1 MKRLLIAA
9 TLAAGLASAA
19 QPALAGP
26 REDANKALVLA
37 FYDAAFSKLDAEQ
50 AATYLAP
57 GYIQHNPEVANG
69 IAPLQDYVRWIR
81 ANTPQSRASIKRVLA
96 DGDLVMLHVHSQ
108 DKPGER
114 GVAVVDIFRVADGKI
129 AEHWD
134 VIQPVPAQDANG
146 NGMF

>member
-1 MKRLLIAA
+1 MKRLLTA
-9 TLAAGLASAA
+9 TLLAASLASTALPA
-19 QPALAGP
+19 QAGQ

-37 FYDAAFSKLDAEQ
+37 FYDAAFGKLDAEQ

-81 ANTPQSRASIKRVLA
+81 ANTPQSRANIKRVLA

-108 DKPGER
+108 DKPGDL
-114 GVAVVDIFRVADGKI
+114 GVAVVDIFRVQDGKI

-134 VIQPVPAQDANG
+134 VIQPVPAKDANG

>member
-1 MKRLLIAA
+1 MKHWLTA
-9 TLAAGLASAA
+9 TLLAAGLAISA

-37 FYDAAFSKLDAEQ
+37 FYDAAFSKLDADE
-50 AATYLAP
+50 AARYLAP

>member
-37 FYDAAFSKLDAEQ
+37 FYDAAFSKLDADE
-50 AATYLAP
+50 AARYLAP

-69 IAPLQDYVRWIR
+69 VTPLQDYVRWIR

>member
-37 FYDAAFSKLDAEQ
+37 FYDAAFSKLDADE
-50 AATYLAP
+50 AARYLAP

-69 IAPLQDYVRWIR
+69 VAPLQDYVRWIR

-114 GVAVVDIFRVADGKI
+114 GVAVVDIFRVANGKI

>member
-1 MKRLLIAA
+1 MKRLLTA
-9 TLAAGLASAA
+9 TLLAASLASTAL
-19 QPALAGP
+19 PALAGP

-37 FYDAAFSKLDAEQ
+37 FYDAAFGKLDAEQ

-69 IAPLQDYVRWIR
+69 VTPLQDYVRWIR
-81 ANTPQSRASIKRVLA
+81 ANNPQSRASIKRVMA

>member
-1 MKRLLIAA
+1 MKRLLMA
-9 TLAAGLASAA
+9 TLLAASLASTAL
-19 QPALAGP
+19 PALAGP

-37 FYDAAFSKLDAEQ
+37 FYDAAFSKLDADD
-50 AATYLAP
+50 AARYLAP

-69 IAPLQDYVRWIR
+69 VAPLQDYVRWIR
-81 ANTPQSRASIKRVLA
+81 ANNPQSRASIKRVLA

>member
-1 MKRLLIAA
+1 MKHWLTAA
-9 TLAAGLASAA
+9 LLAASLAIST
-19 QPALAGP
+19 QPALDGP

-69 IAPLQDYVRWIR
+69 VAPLQDYVRWIR
-81 ANTPQSRASIKRVLA
+81 ANTPQSRASIKRMLA
-96 DGDLVMLHVHSQ
+96 DGDLVMLHVHNQ

-114 GVAVVDIFRVADGKI
+114 GVAVVDIFRVANGKI

>member
-9 TLAAGLASAA
+9 TLAAGLASTA

-37 FYDAAFSKLDAEQ
+37 FYDAAFSKLDADE
-50 AATYLAP
+50 AARYLAP

-69 IAPLQDYVRWIR
+69 VAPLQDYVRWIR

-114 GVAVVDIFRVADGKI
+114 GVAVVDIFRVANGKI

>member
-19 QPALAGP
+19 QPVLAGP

-37 FYDAAFSKLDAEQ
+37 FYDAAFSKLDADE
-50 AATYLAP
+50 AARYLAP

-69 IAPLQDYVRWIR
+69 VAPLQDYVRWIR

-114 GVAVVDIFRVADGKI
+114 GVAVVDIFRVANGKI

>member
-1 MKRLLIAA
+1 MKRLLSAA
-9 TLAAGLASAA
+9 LLAAGLATSAV
-19 QPALAGP
+19 PALAGP

-37 FYDAAFSKLDAEQ
+37 FYDAAFSKLDADD
-50 AATYLAP
+50 AARYLAP

-69 IAPLQDYVRWIR
+69 VAPLQDYVRWIR

-108 DKPGER
+108 DKPGDL
-114 GVAVVDIFRVADGKI
+114 GVAVVDIFRVQDGKI

-134 VIQPVPAQDANG
+134 VIQPVPAKDANG

>member
-1 MKRLLIAA
+1 MKHWLTAA
-9 TLAAGLASAA
+9 LLAASLAIST

-69 IAPLQDYVRWIR
+69 VAPLQDYVRWIR
-81 ANTPQSRASIKRVLA
+81 ANTPQSRASIKRMLA
-96 DGDLVMLHVHSQ
+96 DGDLVMLHVHNQ

-114 GVAVVDIFRVADGKI
+114 GVAVVDIFRVANGKI

>member
-134 VIQPVPAQDANG
+134 VIQPVPAQDATG

>member
-1 MKRLLIAA
+1 MKHWLNA
-9 TLAAGLASAA
+9 TLLAASLAISAL
-19 QPALAGP
+19 PALAGP

-37 FYDAAFSKLDAEQ
+37 FYDAAFSKLDADE
-50 AATYLAP
+50 AARYLAP

>member
-1 MKRLLIAA
+1 MKHWLTA
-9 TLAAGLASAA
+9 TLLAAGLAISTL
-19 QPALAGP
+19 PALAGP

-69 IAPLQDYVRWIR
+69 VAPLQDYVRWIR

-114 GVAVVDIFRVADGKI
+114 GVAVVDIFRVANGKI

>member
-1 MKRLLIAA
+1 MKRVLIGAM
-9 TLAAGLASAA
+9 LAAGLATSALPA
-19 QPALAGP
+19 QAGP